1 MKERQRRKSFVDACA
16 IFAIGALM
24 CISKP
29 GNALAQSRDLAADLA
44 DLNVR
49 HRTEHYA
56 LGGTANEARLVEYGQ
71 YLEYIHGEYTR
82 GFESLLDQAEHP
94 DRAEPNG
101 RGRRKPAN
109 ADSPSITAGD
119 LGNRF
124 KVIVLRTQRE
134 YAHFAR
140 QYIGQ
145 GSEFSSG
152 MFIPSLELLL
162 IQDNKDSAQTYQ
174 TLFHEAFHQF
184 LRRYVENPPIWLNE
198 GLATYFGTARPTKSG
213 LVFDPRNDHWDI
225 CRKLISQGQAIQ
237 LIDLVRANRS
247 EFYDHSVMDVRWGGQ
262 PLRRSFVYYAQS
274 YTLIHMLLADAQ
286 SRETLQSYVRDLAD
300 DDGRTEAI
308 TKRYFDEDR
317 CARLAPLWVQ
327 YVQSR
332 PEHQRR

>member
-1 MKERQRRKSFVDACA
+1 MQQRRKSFVDACA
-16 IFAIGALM
+16 AFATVALI
-24 CISKP
+24 CVSP
-29 GNALAQSRDLAADLA
+29 PTNAPAQSRDLAADLA
-44 DLNVR
+44 DLDVR

-56 LGGTANEARLVEYGQ
+56 LAGTAAESRLVEYGQ
-71 YLEYIHGEYTR
+71 YLEYIHAEYTS
-82 GFESLLDQAEHP
+82 GFESLLEQAERP
-94 DRAEPNG
+94 TRAEPNG
-101 RGRRKPAN
+101 RRRRKPAK
-109 ADSPSITAGD
+109 ADSPPITSGQ

-124 KVIVLRTQRE
+124 KVIILRTQRE

-162 IQDNKDSAQTYQ
+162 ILENKDSEQTYE

-184 LRRYVENPPIWLNE
+184 LRRYVKNPPMWLNE

-213 LVFDPRNDHWDI
+213 LVFDHRNDHWDI
-225 CRKLISQGQAIQ
+225 CRKLISSGQAIQ
-237 LIDLVRANRS
+237 PIDLVRASRS
-247 EFYDHSVMDVRWGGQ
+247 EFYDNSAMNVRWGGR
-262 PLRRSFVYYAQS
+262 PLRRSFAYYAQS
-274 YTLIHMLLADAQ
+274 YTLIHTLLSGAQ
-286 SRETLQSYVRDLAD
+286 SRETLQNYVRDLAA
-300 DDGRTEAI
+300 DDGRRTNAI

-332 PEHQRR
+332 PEQGRR